1 MSNSLCEPMVYSPP
15 GSFIHGILQARIL
28 EWVAIHFSG
37 GSSQR
42 RDQTQVSCIAGRFFT
57 IFLWATRGKM
67 LFIGK
72 IQFSHSVISNSLW
85 PHGVQHARLSCP
97 SPTWSNSCPLSWWYH
112 PTILSSVIP
121 FSSCLQSF
129 PAPGSQSNESVLC
142 IRWPKYWHFSF
153 SISPSNEYSGL
164 ISFRMDWLDLLVVQ
178 GTLES
183 LLQHHSQKHQ
193 FFGAQL
199 YGPALTSLHD
209 HWKNH
214 SFD

>member
-1 MSNSLCEPMVYSPP
+1 MFQCSPISVEFSSVAQSYPALCNPINHSMPGLPIHHQLSVY
-15 GSFIHGILQARIL
+15 
-28 EWVAIHFSG
+28 
-37 GSSQR
+37 
-42 RDQTQVSCIAGRFFT
+42 
-57 IFLWATRGKM
+57 
-67 LFIGK
+67 
-72 IQFSHSVISNSLW
+72 
-85 PHGVQHARLSCP
+85 
-97 SPTWSNSCPLSWWYH
+97 SNSCPLSWWYH

-129 PAPGSQSNESVLC
+129 PAPGSQSNESVPH
-142 IRWPKYWHFSF
+142 ISWPKYWSFSF
-153 SISPSNEYSGL
+153 SISLSNEYSGL
-164 ISFRMDWLDLLVVQ
+164 ISFRMDWLYFPVVQ